1 MLWKGFQRPKRLDVE
16 RETLTDRFGRFQA
29 QPFERGFGT
38 TIGNAI
44 RRVLLSSIEGAAI
57 TAVKID
63 GVLHEF
69 SPIQGVVEDATD
81 IILNLKQIPLKLHV
95 DYTKTLYLRV
105 DKAGEVRARDIEADA
120 DVEILEPDAHI
131 ATVSEGGKLHMELRL
146 KRGRGYV
153 SADKN
158 FDEDLGIGWI
168 PVDSIHS
175 PVKKVN
181 YLVEAARLGQTTDYD
196 KLTLDVWT
204 NGSVHP
210 RDAVSLAAKLVRDH
224 LNIFINLDESLE
236 SSAEGASE
244 PARVGALNEHLDKS
258 VEELELSVR
267 SYNCLKN
274 ANIRTI
280 RELVAKTE
288 AEMLKTKNFGRKS
301 LNEIKEILTTMGL
314 SLGMRMDQPTT
325 ATSDDLTIDDTSRRA
340 RVTGRTSSN
349 ETDHAS
355 QSCTSEVGSGHRASH
370 RAAAEPGHGPHPAR
384 ADRDHRAQGQGAAA
398 LRRAADHHRQ
408 ARPGGGRRPHQGAQ
422 RASPG
427 PGRHPG
433 PRRRRQAV

>member
-1 MLWKGFQRPKRLDVE
+1 MLWKGFQRPKRLEFE
-16 RETLTDRFGRFQA
+16 RDTLTDRFGRFYA

-44 RRVLLSSIEGAAI
+44 RRVLLSSIEGAAV

-69 SPIQGVVEDATD
+69 SPIPGVVEDATD
-81 IILNLKQIPLKLHV
+81 IILNLKQVPLKVHV
-95 DYTKTLYLRV
+95 DQTKTLYLRV
-105 DKAGEVRARDIEADA
+105 DKPGEVKARDIQTDA

-131 ATVSEGGKLHMELRL
+131 ATVADGGRLHMELRV

-153 SADKN
+153 AADKN

-168 PVDSIHS
+168 PIDSVHS
-175 PVKKVN
+175 PIKKVN

-196 KLTLDVWT
+196 KLTVDVWT
-204 NGSVHP
+204 NGSINP

-224 LNIFINLDESLE
+224 LNIFISLDEALE
-236 SSAEGASE
+236 QAQEAAAEQPSAAG
-244 PARVGALNEHLDKS
+244 NENLDKS

-280 RELVAKTE
+280 RELVQKTE

-301 LNEIKEILTTMGL
+301 LNEIKEILASMGL
-314 SLGMRMDQPTT
+314 SLGMRLDQ
-325 ATSDDLTIDDTSRRA
+325 
-340 RVTGRTSSN
+340 
-349 ETDHAS
+349 
-355 QSCTSEVGSGHRASH
+355 
-370 RAAAEPGHGPHPAR
+370 AAA
-384 ADRDHRAQGQGAAA
+384 
-398 LRRAADHHRQ
+398 
-408 ARPGGGRRPHQGAQ
+408 HQTE
-422 RASPG
+422 
-427 PGRHPG
+427 
-433 PRRRRQAV
+433 

>member
-1 MLWKGFQRPKRLDVE
+1 MLWKGFQKPKRLSVNVGESE
-16 RETLTDRFGRFQA
+16 RNYGQFSA

-38 TIGNAI
+38 TIGNAL
-44 RRVLLSSIEGAAI
+44 RRVLLSSIEGAAV
-57 TAVKID
+57 TAVKIE

-81 IILNLKQIPLKLHV
+81 IILNLKQIPIKVHS
-95 DYTKTLYLRV
+95 DQPKTLTVRAT
-105 DKAGEVRARDIEADA
+105 KPGEVRARDIDVDA

-131 ATVSEGGKLHMELRL
+131 ATVSEGGRLEMELRI

-168 PVDSIHS
+168 PIDSVHS

-196 KLTLDVWT
+196 KLTVDVWT
-204 NGSVHP
+204 NGSIAA
-210 RDAVSLAAKLVRDH
+210 RDAVSLAAKLIRDH
-224 LNIFINLDESLE
+224 LNIFINLE
-236 SSAEGASE
+236 EGAGEQAEASADQ
-244 PARVGALNEHLDKS
+244 PRSGVGNENLDKS

-280 RELVAKTE
+280 RELVQKTE

-301 LNEIKEILTTMGL
+301 LNEIKEILHTMGL
-314 SLGMRMDQPTT
+314 SLGMRVDQPT
-325 ATSDDLTIDDTSRRA
+325 
-340 RVTGRTSSN
+340 
-349 ETDHAS
+349 
-355 QSCTSEVGSGHRASH
+355 
-370 RAAAEPGHGPHPAR
+370 
-384 ADRDHRAQGQGAAA
+384 
-398 LRRAADHHRQ
+398 
-408 ARPGGGRRPHQGAQ
+408 GAQ
-422 RASPG
+422 P
-427 PGRHPG
+427 
-433 PRRRRQAV
+433 